1 MKNSC
6 TPEIGKRDY
15 RVGADRLLGKKK
27 EMVVTSEESR
37 ASGWTGLSRRDRTAD
52 EDDDLVDQKRFRP
65 IDEEPRSTEKKVMT
79 FTGERLILRPDATEK
94 KEVTEVRRLAAK
106 MKRKKKLDL
115 QLKRKMGRRGSY
127 RVGRMKWDGIFF
139 SEIGQTPLH

>member
-6 TPEIGKRDY
+6 TPKIGKRDY
-15 RVGADRLLGKKK
+15 RAGADRLLGKKK

-65 IDEEPRSTEKKVMT
+65 TDEEPRSTEKKVMT
-79 FTGERLILRPDATEK
+79 FDGDGDA
-94 KEVTEVRRLAAK
+94 
-106 MKRKKKLDL
+106 D
-115 QLKRKMGRRGSY
+115 
-127 RVGRMKWDGIFF
+127 
-139 SEIGQTPLH
+139 

>member
-1 MKNSC
+1 
-6 TPEIGKRDY
+6 
-15 RVGADRLLGKKK
+15 
-27 EMVVTSEESR
+27 MVVTSEESR

-65 IDEEPRSTEKKVMT
+65 TDKEPRDTEKKVMT

-127 RVGRMKWDGIFF
+127 RVGRMKWDEIFWF
-139 SEIGQTPLH
+139 